1 MSRYIIR
8 LDDACE
14 KRDIEKWDRME
25 SLLDKYGVKPLVGVI
40 PYCEDT
46 QMKVY
51 SYDDFFWE
59 RVHAWE
65 KKGWSIAIHG
75 YNHVYTTKCGGINP
89 VNHKSEF
96 AGESYEVQAEKIKKG
111 VEIFREHQMEPEIFF
126 APSHTFDE
134 NTLLALKN
142 ESRIRVISDTVA
154 NDVYQKDGFTFVP
167 QQSGSVRKLPFKT
180 VTFCYHPNA
189 MEDDS
194 YRKLEEFLSKYREK
208 FVNFDDVCTTT
219 RRCAMID
226 RILRWMYFARRR

>member
-1 MSRYIIR
+1 MSKYIIR

-14 KRDIEKWDRME
+14 KRDIERWNRIEEM
-25 SLLDKYGVKPLVGVI
+25 LDQHGIKPLVGII
-40 PYCEDT
+40 PHCEDPK
-46 QMKVY
+46 ME
-51 SYDDFFWE
+51 SYPFDEFFWE
-59 RVHAWE
+59 RAHAWE
-65 KKGWSIAIHG
+65 KKGWSIAMHG
-75 YNHVYTTKCGGINP
+75 YNHVYATICGGINP

-96 AGESYEVQAEKIKKG
+96 AGEPYEVQAEKIKKG

-167 QQSGSVRKLPFKT
+167 QQLGSVRKLPFQT
-180 VTFCYHPNA
+180 VTFCYHPNV

-194 YRKLEEFLSKYREK
+194 YNRLEGFFGKYREK
-208 FVNFDDVCTTT
+208 FVNFEEICTTT
-219 RRCAMID
+219 RKYTMVD
-226 RILRWMYFARRR
+226 RILRWMYFVRK